1 MPPKPDKQLQGRIG
15 LRRAWFDIAIFTI
28 VLNALLLVPSL
39 YMMQVYDRI
48 LPAASIT
55 TLVYLSLIA
64 AAALALLAAI
74 DIVRSLYCQRVA
86 IVLDRELAEPA
97 FIASIN
103 SPRAE
108 SGDTQP
114 LRDLSTV
121 RTFVASKGL
130 ANLMDLPF
138 APLFLLLLAFIHP
151 ILSLVTLFGAIALI
165 ILVIVNQAVAHKASA
180 RAQETSVTA
189 NLLAQSLV
197 RNADTI
203 RGMGMVDNVMQMW
216 GNHFAQA
223 ARSQDSATG
232 LTSTFAGISK
242 VIRMALQMAIL
253 GAGAVL
259 VRRGEM
265 TGGMIFA
272 SSMIS
277 GRALQ
282 PIDQLVAGWRQVF
295 DARKAWQRLNE
306 TLAADQQGQQKR
318 LELPEPTG
326 KISVRE
332 LVWMP
337 PQAQGLAAVLKRLSF
352 DIGAGEAI
360 AILGPSGA
368 GKSTLARLLAGIGA
382 PSAGSISLDGADYRT
397 WNTRQLG
404 RNVGYLAQEVQLLP
418 GTIAQNI
425 ARFDL
430 SAGDE
435 EVTTAASNAEAHA
448 LILGQRQGYQSVIT
462 SSGSSLS
469 GGTKQRIGLA
479 RAFFRQPR
487 VLILD
492 EPNANLDA
500 EGEAALEKALV
511 HAKSSGTTVVIVT
524 HRPSIVLQCDRA
536 IILKDGVIDTIGT
549 AADILKSLSPRRIR
563 QGLAGNTSD
572 RPEAPVQIGAV
583 AGGTRSGTLGVPEEA

>member
-1 MPPKPDKQLQGRIG
+1 MPTFQGQLRDRLG
-15 LRRAWFDIAIFTI
+15 LRRAWIEIAIFTI
-28 VLNALLLVPSL
+28 VVNALLLVPSL

-55 TLVYLSLIA
+55 TLIYLSLIA
-64 AAALALLAAI
+64 TAALALLAVL
-74 DIVRSLYCQRVA
+74 DIVRSFYCQRVA
-86 IVLDRELAEPA
+86 VSLDRELGEAA
-97 FIASIN
+97 FVASMN

-130 ANLMDLPF
+130 ANLVDLPF
-138 APLFLLLLAFIHP
+138 VPFFLVLLLFIHP
-151 ILSLVTLFGAIALI
+151 ILSLVTLAGAIGLI
-165 ILVIVNQAVAHKASA
+165 ILVIINQAVAHKAGL
-180 RAQETSVTA
+180 RAQEASVTA
-189 NLLAQSLV
+189 NLLAQSFV
-197 RNADTI
+197 RNADTV
-203 RGMGMVDNVMQMW
+203 RGMGMTDNILHVW

-223 ARSQDSATG
+223 ARSQDSAAG
-232 LTSTFAGISK
+232 SASTFAGISK

-253 GAGAVL
+253 GTGAVL
-259 VRRGEM
+259 VMRGEM

-295 DARKAWQRLNE
+295 DARKAWQRLKE
-306 TLAADQQGQQKR
+306 TLSSDQMGQQR
-318 LELPEPTG
+318 RIELPEPSG
-326 KISVRE
+326 QISVRD
-332 LVWMP
+332 LVWAP
-337 PQAQGLAAVLKRLSF
+337 AQTQGAAPVLKRLNF
-352 DIGAGEAI
+352 DIAAGEAI

-368 GKSTLARLLAGIGA
+368 GKSTLARLLAGIGT
-382 PSAGSISLDGADYRT
+382 PTGGSLSLDGADYRT
-397 WNTRQLG
+397 WNTRQFG
-404 RNVGYLAQEVQLLP
+404 RNVGYLAQDVQLLP
-418 GTIAQNI
+418 GSIAQNI
-425 ARFDL
+425 ARFDP
-430 SAGDE
+430 SASDD
-435 EVTTAASNAEAHA
+435 EVTTAAGNAEAHT
-448 LILGQRQGYQSVIT
+448 LILGQRQGYQTVIS

-479 RAFFRQPR
+479 RAFFRKPR

-500 EGEAALEKALV
+500 EGEAALEKALL

-524 HRPSIVLQCDRA
+524 HRPSIVLKCDRA
-536 IILKDGVIDTIGT
+536 MIVKDGAIETIGA

-563 QGLAGNTSD
+563 QAPVGDAVD
-572 RPEAPVQIGAV
+572 RPVLPSQIGGA
-583 AGGTRSGTLGVPEEA
+583 AHDATPGALGVSEDA